1 MLPPEGWAW
10 DRRGYSNSEGGTT
23 WHREPIAS
31 SAYSQLL
38 RIPLV
43 RQPLLGS
50 VLGRLPIASLG
61 LAIVLMIRHAT
72 GSFATAGLVS
82 AGFAIATAA
91 ALPVQGR
98 LIDRLGQTRVLL
110 PTCIAHPLALVCLVG
125 AAQSDASSGV
135 LIALGALAGGTAPA
149 IPSSMRT
156 LWRSI
161 VPSSHMLLS
170 AYSIDAVLFEVAF
183 IAGPLL
189 TGLLVAVASPAAAV
203 LMNAGFAA
211 VGGLIYALSPAVRR
225 WRNRATPEHWSGA
238 LRAPG
243 IAVLIVSE
251 LTFGLAVGAM
261 EISVTAFATGEGSPG
276 LAGVLIAV
284 QAAASMA
291 GGLIYGARE
300 RTADATKRYPLLLFL
315 ITLGF
320 VPLLFMSSI
329 ANAVPLMAL
338 SGFGLAPASAV
349 IYLLVEKLSPPGSVT
364 EASTWMITAVVC
376 GIAGGNAIAG
386 QIVEGGHAQ
395 RGFAVTVLAGL
406 CGTVVVLFG
415 RDSLRGEPAPA

>member
-1 MLPPEGWAW
+1 MARPARPC
-10 DRRGYSNSEGGTT
+10 
-23 WHREPIAS
+23 HRAPIAS
-31 SAYSQLL
+31 SAYSRLL

-43 RQPLLGS
+43 RQPLVGS

-82 AGFAIATAA
+82 AGFAVAGAL

-98 LIDRLGQTRVLL
+98 LIDRLGQTRVLI
-110 PTCIAHPLALVCLVG
+110 PGAIAHPLALVCLVV
-125 AAQSDASSGV
+125 AAESNASSGV
-135 LIALGALAGGTAPA
+135 LIALGALAGGTMPA
-149 IPSSMRT
+149 VPSAMRT

-161 VPSSHMLLS
+161 VPSSDMLLS
-170 AYSIDAVLFEVAF
+170 AYAIDAVLFEVAF

-203 LMNAGFAA
+203 LANAGFAA
-211 VGGLIYALSPAVRR
+211 AGGLIYALSPAARR
-225 WRNRATPEHWSGA
+225 WRNREKPAHWSGA

-243 IAVLIVSE
+243 IALLIFSE

-284 QAAASMA
+284 QAAASLA

-300 RTADATKRYPLLLFL
+300 QTVDAARRYPLILFL
-315 ITLGF
+315 IAVGF
-320 VPLLFMSSI
+320 APLLLMSSI
-329 ANAVPLMAL
+329 ANALPLMAL
-338 SGFGLAPASAV
+338 SGFALAPASAV
-349 IYLLVEKLSPPGSVT
+349 VYLLVENLSPPGSVT

-376 GIAGGNAIAG
+376 GIAAGNAIAG
-386 QIVEGGHAQ
+386 QLVEGGHPH
-395 RGFAVTVLAGL
+395 RGFAVTVAAAFCGSLA
-406 CGTVVVLFG
+406 VWWG
-415 RDSLRGEPAPA
+415 RHSLRGQPAPASL

>member
-1 MLPPEGWAW
+1 
-10 DRRGYSNSEGGTT
+10 
-23 WHREPIAS
+23 
-31 SAYSQLL
+31 
-38 RIPLV
+38 
-43 RQPLLGS
+43 
-50 VLGRLPIASLG
+50 
-61 LAIVLMIRHAT
+61 
-72 GSFATAGLVS
+72 
-82 AGFAIATAA
+82 
-91 ALPVQGR
+91 
-98 LIDRLGQTRVLL
+98 
-110 PTCIAHPLALVCLVG
+110 
-125 AAQSDASSGV
+125 
-135 LIALGALAGGTAPA
+135 
-149 IPSSMRT
+149 
-156 LWRSI
+156 
-161 VPSSHMLLS
+161 
-170 AYSIDAVLFEVAF
+170 
-183 IAGPLL
+183 
-189 TGLLVAVASPAAAV
+189 
-203 LMNAGFAA
+203 

>member
-1 MLPPEGWAW
+1 VPLWLRMA
-10 DRRGYSNSEGGTT
+10 
-23 WHREPIAS
+23 A
-31 SAYSQLL
+31 SAYSRLL

-82 AGFAIATAA
+82 AGFAIASAV

-98 LIDRLGQTRVLL
+98 LIDRLGQTRVLI
-110 PTCIAHPLALVCLVG
+110 PGAIAHPLALVALVV
-125 AAQSDASSGV
+125 AAESDASTGV
-135 LIALGALAGGTAPA
+135 LIALGALAGGAVPA
-149 IPSSMRT
+149 VPSSMRT
-156 LWRSI
+156 LWRSM
-161 VPSSHMLLS
+161 VPSSDMLLS

-183 IAGPLL
+183 IVGPLL

-203 LMNAGFAA
+203 LANAGFALA
-211 VGGLIYALSPAVRR
+211 GGLTYALSPAARR
-225 WRNRATPEHWSGA
+225 WRNREKPVHWSGA

-243 IAVLIVSE
+243 IAVLIFSE

-284 QAAASMA
+284 QAAASMV

-300 RTADATKRYPLLLFL
+300 RSADAAKRYPLLLFL

-320 VPLLFMSSI
+320 VPLLLISSI
-329 ANAVPLMAL
+329 ANAIPLMAL
-338 SGFGLAPASAV
+338 SGFAFAPASAV
-349 IYLLVEKLSPPGSVT
+349 VYLLVENLSPPGSVT
-364 EASTWMITAVVC
+364 EASTWMITAVIC
-376 GIAGGNAIAG
+376 GIAAGNGIAG
-386 QIVEGGHAQ
+386 QLVEGGHAH
-395 RGFAVTVLAGL
+395 RGFAVSVAAGFCGWLAVML
-406 CGTVVVLFG
+406 G
-415 RDSLRGEPAPA
+415 RNSLGSQPAPA

>member
-1 MLPPEGWAW
+1 MA
-10 DRRGYSNSEGGTT
+10 RSCHRG
-23 WHREPIAS
+23 PIAS

-50 VLGRLPIASLG
+50 VLGRLPIASLS

-82 AGFAIATAA
+82 AGFAIASAL

-110 PTCIAHPLALVCLVG
+110 PGAIVHPLALVGLVA

-135 LIALGALAGGTAPA
+135 LIALGALAGAAVPA
-149 IPSSMRT
+149 VPSSMRT

-161 VPSSHMLLS
+161 VPSSDMLLS
-170 AYSIDAVLFEVAF
+170 AYAIDAVLFEIAF

-189 TGLLVAVASPAAAV
+189 TGLLVAVASPATAV
-203 LMNAGFAA
+203 LVNAGFAA
-211 VGGLIYALSPAVRR
+211 AGSLTYALSAAARR
-225 WRNRATPEHWSGA
+225 WRNQGTPQHWSGA

-243 IAVLIVSE
+243 IALLIVSE
-251 LTFGLAVGAM
+251 LTFGLAIGAM

-284 QAAASMA
+284 QAAASMV

-300 RTADATKRYPLLLFL
+300 RTADAAKRYPLLLFL
-315 ITLGF
+315 IALGLT
-320 VPLLFMSSI
+320 PLLLISSI
-329 ANAVPLMAL
+329 ANAIPLMAL
-338 SGFGLAPASAV
+338 SGFALAPASAV
-349 IYLLVEKLSPPGSVT
+349 VYLLVENLSPPGSVT
-364 EASTWMITAVVC
+364 EASTWMITAVVS

-386 QIVEGGHAQ
+386 SLVEGGHAH
-395 RGFAVTVLAGL
+395 RGFAISIAAAFLGGL
-406 CGTVVVLFG
+406 VVMLG
-415 RDSLRGEPAPA
+415 RASLRGEPAPA